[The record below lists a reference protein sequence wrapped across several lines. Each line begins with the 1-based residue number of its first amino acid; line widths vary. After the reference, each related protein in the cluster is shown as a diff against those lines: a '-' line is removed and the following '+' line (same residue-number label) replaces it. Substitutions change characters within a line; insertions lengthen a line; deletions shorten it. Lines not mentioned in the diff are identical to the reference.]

1 MFVNAIPDG
10 MAPIAVFLFAI
21 QLASMEHVLVLESV
35 VELRDGVIAPIHTQF
50 VAVMKTNAYEHI
62 LHAINCLHAQTQ
74 LEVTHVVL
82 VLLDT
87 LEHLMCTIQALQLE
101 ISQLWLEAVIPPTV
115 LILLLLPLLL
125 QLLLLQLLMQQLPRV
140 HHHQAAQQLPQLP
153 QMSQLNK
160 PQMLIITISRFL
172 QLHSNPLLHC

>member
-1 MFVNAIPDG
+1 MV
-10 MAPIAVFLFAI
+10 
-21 QLASMEHVLVLESV
+21 HVLVLESV
-35 VELRDGVIAPIHTQF
+35 VALRDGVIAPIHTQF

-101 ISQLWLEAVIPPTV
+101 ISQ
-115 LILLLLPLLL
+115 
-125 QLLLLQLLMQQLPRV
+125 
-140 HHHQAAQQLPQLP
+140 
-153 QMSQLNK
+153 
-160 PQMLIITISRFL
+160 
-172 QLHSNPLLHC
+172 